1 MEVEIPER
9 IEQPQD
15 QNKNL
20 FNFSEQEVA
29 NFVQA
34 KLQADEIRGTF
45 ENKSAS
51 IKTIL
56 IQIEDNLN
64 VPEDFKVSKLLKQ
77 LIDLIQVSENMQAS
91 LFP

>member
-1 MEVEIPER
+1 M
-9 IEQPQD
+9 
-15 QNKNL
+15 
-20 FNFSEQEVA
+20 A

-77 LIDLIQVSENMQAS
+77 LIDLI
-91 LFP
+91 